1 MEQFISPNKD
11 GKDNNSPPKDKL
23 FDPSIDMLVNDFDDE
38 RTLEEEEALAAGES
52 QDADAEL
59 STLQKE
65 GDMPLEQ
72 LLALYGFQGENQ
84 ENEDPEQRPEA
95 DQPVEGDQPT
105 EDDQPVEEEEEQE
118 VEENSSQMSE
128 PAEELDSV
136 PSPPEPSKLCVL
148 YEPMPDDQ
156 DDPRL
161 LRSVSSRVSEEEDE
175 DYDYSPDEE
184 DWRKVNKERTTRVV
198 PTPSTALSGS
208 VFEVAPTSFKGI
220 FKTNNETGE
229 PPRKKAKTSATN
241 WESKTEGPIGS
252 KPQGPTGSKPERP
265 TSFKGIFTTNNET
278 GEPPRKKAKTSATN
292 WQSNTEGPIGSEPQG
307 PTGSEPERPTGSE
320 PQGPTGSEPERP
332 TGSEPKAPV
341 EKNEFDDVL
350 RSAGYLLTRLPQTEG
365 WHAVQEIMNFVIQK
379 HLEHVMRASSFSFSL
394 TPSECTAVATLS
406 SMGYS
411 AKPPS

>member
-1 MEQFISPNKD
+1 MGKMPTIEVSSEPSPINR
-11 GKDNNSPPKDKL
+11 
-23 FDPSIDMLVNDFDDE
+23 V
-38 RTLEEEEALAAGES
+38 
-52 QDADAEL
+52 
-59 STLQKE
+59 E

-184 DWRKVNKERTTRVV
+184 DWRKVNKQCPGIITLRDEDDNTTECVYQPVRTIMVGSDYQAQI
-198 PTPSTALSGS
+198 PEGLSHYDDALPYENDDKLLWDPNDTHLEGIDVSDFLRKVSSIRTSKTGLPQG
-208 VFEVAPTSFKGI
+208 VNLRDDEEALYMLQQCGHNVEEALRRLKMAAPAVAP
-220 FKTNNETGE
+220 E
-229 PPRKKAKTSATN
+229 KKKK
-241 WESKTEGPIGS
+241 ESL
-252 KPQGPTGSKPERP
+252 
-265 TSFKGIFTTNNET
+265 
-278 GEPPRKKAKTSATN
+278 
-292 WQSNTEGPIGSEPQG
+292 WSEEECKNFEAGVRAYGKNFHRIQ
-307 PTGSEPERPTGSE
+307 
-320 PQGPTGSEPERP
+320 Q
-332 TGSEPKAPV
+332 
-341 EKNEFDDVL
+341 EK
-350 RSAGYLLTRLPQTEG
+350 
-365 WHAVQEIMNFVIQK
+365 
-379 HLEHVMRASSFSFSL
+379 
-394 TPSECTAVATLS
+394 
-406 SMGYS
+406 
-411 AKPPS
+411 

>member
-184 DWRKVNKERTTRVV
+184 DWRKVNKTIMVGSDYQAQIPEGLSHYDDALPYENDDKLLWDPNDTHLEGIDVSDFLRKVSSIRTSKTGLPQGVNLRDDEEALYMLQQCGHNVEEALRRLKMAAPAVAPEKKKKESLWSEEECKNFEAGVRAYGKNFHRIQQEKVRTRSVGELVQFYYLWKKSERHDIFANRTRLEKKKYVLHPGITDFMDRFLEDQDSRDRSDSP
-198 PTPSTALSGS
+198 PTPACS
-208 VFEVAPTSFKGI
+208 
-220 FKTNNETGE
+220 
-229 PPRKKAKTSATN
+229 TSAAVR
-241 WESKTEGPIGS
+241 
-252 KPQGPTGSKPERP
+252 Q
-265 TSFKGIFTTNNET
+265 
-278 GEPPRKKAKTSATN
+278 PP
-292 WQSNTEGPIGSEPQG
+292 
-307 PTGSEPERPTGSE
+307 
-320 PQGPTGSEPERP
+320 
-332 TGSEPKAPV
+332 
-341 EKNEFDDVL
+341 
-350 RSAGYLLTRLPQTEG
+350 
-365 WHAVQEIMNFVIQK
+365 
-379 HLEHVMRASSFSFSL
+379 
-394 TPSECTAVATLS
+394 
-406 SMGYS
+406 
-411 AKPPS
+411 PPPPPDT